1 MRSAAC
7 RQSRAR
13 SPRRVPTA
21 FTLIEILI
29 VVALLGIAGAMV
41 IPAMGSTGS
50 LRIQAAIRT
59 IVADITVAQSE
70 AVAFQE
76 RRALVFNVEASSYR
90 VISVPGNTLD
100 PENNTLY
107 DPSRRGGQY
116 IVSFADEDRYGD
128 ARITAASFDG
138 QPALIFDAMGGPIAD
153 PGANTPSAGGSIT
166 VTGSGQTF
174 IIAVEAFTGR
184 VTVTRQAAQP
194 VQPPSGG

>member
-1 MRSAAC
+1 MR
-7 RQSRAR
+7 
-13 SPRRVPTA
+13 PRVRPA

-76 RRALVFNVEASSYR
+76 RRALVFNVDTSSYR
-90 VISVPGNTLD
+90 VIAVPGNTLD
-100 PENNTLY
+100 PDNNTLY
-107 DPSRRGGQY
+107 DPSRHGGLY
-116 IVSFADEDRYGD
+116 VVNFADEDRYGD
-128 ARITAASFDG
+128 ARITAAEFDG
-138 QPALIFDAMGGPIAD
+138 QPAIIFDGMGGPIAD

-166 VTGSGQTF
+166 VTGGGQTF
-174 IIAVEAFTGR
+174 IIRVEAFTGR
-184 VTVTRQAAQP
+184 VTVTRQTAP
-194 VQPPSGG
+194 PSQPPSGG

>member
-1 MRSAAC
+1 MVMLCAVRP
-7 RQSRAR
+7 AR
-13 SPRRVPTA
+13 SSRRSLGA

-41 IPAMGSTGS
+41 IPAMGSTGA
-50 LRIQAAIRT
+50 LRIQAAVRT

-76 RRALVFNVEASSYR
+76 RRALVFDVENSSYR

-128 ARITAASFDG
+128 ARITAAAFDG
-138 QPALIFDAMGGPIAD
+138 QPALIFDAMGGPISD

-166 VTGSGQTF
+166 ITGSGQTF
-174 IIAVEAFTGR
+174 IITVEAFTGR
-184 VTVTRQAAQP
+184 VTVTRQAGQP
-194 VQPPSGG
+194 APPAPGG